1 MVFLFIIVILIFI
14 IIFSKIRIEIV
25 NFRFLSNAPKHLN
38 KDYSMI
44 FKICILKHIPLIK
57 FKITEKQVKKLK
69 IKQKIEN
76 INIQKLEK
84 DISIKKIKE
93 ILKKNKFT
101 IKKLRLKIEIGT
113 ENSAFTAIAVPVI
126 STIITFFI
134 KNKIKDYKKQKFNI
148 NPVFINKNLINID
161 FSGIFEI
168 KMIHIINIIY
178 ILNRKEGVKDYE
190 RTSNR
195 RSYAYSYE

>member
-44 FKICILKHIPLIK
+44 FKICILKYIPLIK

-84 DISIKKIKE
+84 DLSVNKIKE
-93 ILKKNKFT
+93 ILKKHKFI
-101 IKKLRLKIEIGT
+101 IKKLKLKIEIGT
-113 ENSAFTAIAVPVI
+113 ENSAFTAMIVVLI
-126 STIITFFI
+126 STIISFFL
-134 KNKIKDYKKQKFNI
+134 KKKIENHKKQKFNVK
-148 NPVFINKNLINID
+148 PLFINKNLINID
-161 FSGIFEI
+161 FSGIFEM
-168 KMIHIINIIY
+168 KLIHIINIIY
-178 ILNRKEGVKDYE
+178 ILNRKEGVKNYE

>member
-44 FKICILKHIPLIK
+44 FKICILKYIPLIK

-84 DISIKKIKE
+84 DLSVNKIKE
-93 ILKKNKFT
+93 ILKKNRFV

-113 ENSAFTAIAVPVI
+113 ENSAFTAIVVPVI
-126 STIITFFI
+126 STVISFFI